1 MTQALRP
8 PLPLLLRML
17 SRRLVILMAWAR
29 AKICAG
35 LYQNNGTGRDT
46 FINMYRKGSGRT
58 SEPGGYQG
66 NCGFYGAGI
75 TRFSGYTPYV
85 EPEESVD
92 TKPYSCHKELRP
104 TTSPGSPAGGSLPV
118 PQRCRWPGRPASRCA
133 SSLPGVFRRGYT
145 R

>member
-1 MTQALRP
+1 MSVMPKQ
-8 PLPLLLRML
+8 MM
-17 SRRLVILMAWAR
+17 IF
-29 AKICAG
+29 AG

-46 FINMYRKGSGRT
+46 FISLYRKGTGRT
-58 SEPGGYQG
+58 SEPGAYQG
-66 NCGFYGAGI
+66 CCGHYHGGI
-75 TRFSGYTPYV
+75 TKYSGFTPAMDAG
-85 EPEESVD
+85 EAID